1 MKKSFRPWQVDQ
13 ALLLPPSV
21 HDFVPADHPAHFV
34 RDLVREDL
42 DLSAIVAVYD
52 EARGYPPY
60 DPWMMTGL
68 LLYGYS
74 RGVYSSRRLAQA
86 CEERLDFMAVTALNT
101 PDFRTISE
109 FRRRHLVALAGLF
122 EQVLMLCRKA
132 GLVQLGHVA
141 LDGTKVKANASKHKS
156 MSYGRMTKAE
166 PELAAEIA
174 GWLEAA
180 EAADAAEDAAFGA
193 DQRGDE
199 LPDWVADKQKRLEK
213 VREAKAALEAEAK
226 ADAEEKAKQP
236 KTYRGGRKPKTPPG
250 GPKDSAQRNFT
261 DPESRIMKAKDGFIQ
276 GYNAQAGVD
285 ADYQVIVAQGLTE
298 NAADSGQ
305 LVPLVDAIKANTG
318 RKPRE
323 VSADVGYCSE
333 ANLEALEERRIR
345 GYIAT
350 GRQKH
355 PTGGEQQRRGR
366 QVEAMRQRLKR
377 GGRSSRY
384 RLRKQVVEP
393 VFGQI
398 KEARGFRQFLMRGI
412 DKVRGEWALLCT
424 VHNILKLQKAN

>member
-1 MKKSFRPWQVDQ
+1 MKKTFRPWQVDQ
-13 ALLLPPSV
+13 TLLLPPSV
-21 HDFVPADHPAHFV
+21 HDFVPADHPAHFI

-42 DLSAIVAVYD
+42 DLSAIVAAYD

-60 DPWMMTGL
+60 DPWMMTAL

-74 RGVYSSRRLAQA
+74 RGVYSSRRLARA
-86 CEERLDFMAVTALNT
+86 CEERLDFMAVTALNR
-101 PDFRTISE
+101 PDFRTVSE

-122 EQVLMLCRKA
+122 EQVLMLCWKA

-141 LDGTKVKANASKHKS
+141 LDGTKVKANASKHKA
-156 MSYGRMTKAE
+156 MSYERMTKTE
-166 PELAAEIA
+166 PDLSAEIA

-199 LPDWVADKQKRLEK
+199 LPAWVADKQKRLAK
-213 VREAKAALEAEAK
+213 IREAKAALEAEAE
-226 ADAEEKAKQP
+226 AEAEEKAKQP
-236 KTYRGGRKPKTPPG
+236 KKYRGGRKPKTPPG
-250 GPKDSAQRNFT
+250 QPKASAQRNFT

-285 ADYQVIVAQGLTE
+285 GAHQVIVAQGLTE

-333 ANLEALEERRIR
+333 ANLAALEARRIR

-355 PTGGEQQRRGR
+355 PEGGEKQRRGP
-366 QVEAMRQRLKR
+366 QVEAMRNRLKR
-377 GGRSSRY
+377 GGRRSRY
-384 RLRKQVVEP
+384 RLRKQVV
-393 VFGQI
+393 
-398 KEARGFRQFLMRGI
+398 
-412 DKVRGEWALLCT
+412 AL
-424 VHNILKLQKAN
+424 HRPQHPQAP